1 LARGRLRRRMLAWQF
16 RRSGPERKVFDMNW
30 ISLKATGSKFK
41 VQVKAQW
48 SRLTHDHPDVIVG
61 KRVELAA
68 KIQEASPETECK
80 MKEENP
86 PRRLV
91 LRGALVLG
99 CSPWVPIALV
109 GCDSKKDAKSS
120 SAAPAGSP
128 ATSADSAAPAATSK
142 VSQTSVQYQAQ
153 PKGEQKCGGCVNFI
167 AESNTCKLVA
177 GQVSPEGWCSLW
189 AKKA

>member
-1 LARGRLRRRMLAWQF
+1 
-16 RRSGPERKVFDMNW
+16 MNW
-30 ISLKATGSKFK
+30 DIVEGNWKQFK
-41 VQVKAQW
+41 GLVNAQW
-48 SRLTHDHPDVIVG
+48 SELTHDHRDVIVG

-68 KIQEASPETECK
+68 KIQEALPETEYK
-80 MKEENP
+80 MKEEIS

-109 GCDSKKDAKSS
+109 GCDSKKDANSS
-120 SAAPAGSP
+120 STAPGGSP
-128 ATSADSAAPAATSK
+128 ATSAGSAAPAATSK
-142 VSQTSVQYQAQ
+142 VSPASVQYQAQ
-153 PKGEQKCGGCVNFI
+153 PKGEQKCGGCLNFV

>member
-1 LARGRLRRRMLAWQF
+1 MGTCPRGTGARRIEGREEILVDLLWRREGVPLNSKVAVALAY
-16 RRSGPERKVFDMNW
+16 D
-30 ISLKATGSKFK
+30 
-41 VQVKAQW
+41 
-48 SRLTHDHPDVIVG
+48 VG
-61 KRVELAA
+61 KRVELVA
-68 KIQEASPETECK
+68 KIQEASQETECK
-80 MKEENP
+80 MKEEIP

-109 GCDSKKDAKSS
+109 GCDSKKDANSS
-120 SAAPAGSP
+120 STAPAGAP
-128 ATSADSAAPAATSK
+128 VTSAGSAAPAATSK
-142 VSQTSVQYQAQ
+142 VSPASVQYQAQ
-153 PKGEQKCGGCVNFI
+153 PKGEQKCGGCLNFI

>member
-1 LARGRLRRRMLAWQF
+1 MNRDIVEGNWKQF
-16 RRSGPERKVFDMNW
+16 KG
-30 ISLKATGSKFK
+30 
-41 VQVKAQW
+41 QVKAQW
-48 SRLTHDHPDVIVG
+48 SKLTRDHPEVIVG

-68 KIQEASPETECK
+68 KIQEASPETEYK
-80 MKEENP
+80 RKAEIP

-99 CSPWVPIALV
+99 CCPWVPIALV
-109 GCDSKKDAKSS
+109 GCDSKKDANSS

-128 ATSADSAAPAATSK
+128 ATSVGSAAPAATSK

-153 PKGEQKCGGCVNFI
+153 PKGEQKCSGCLNFV

>member
-1 LARGRLRRRMLAWQF
+1 
-16 RRSGPERKVFDMNW
+16 MNW
-30 ISLKATGSKFK
+30 EIVEGNWKQFK
-41 VQVKAQW
+41 RQVKAQW
-48 SRLTHDHPDVIVG
+48 GKPIHDHFDVIVG

-80 MKEENP
+80 TKEEIS

-109 GCDSKKDAKSS
+109 GCDSKKDANSS
-120 SAAPAGSP
+120 RTAPAGAP

-142 VSQTSVQYQAQ
+142 VSPASVQYQAQ
-153 PKGEQKCGGCVNFI
+153 PKGEQKCGGCLNFI

>member
-1 LARGRLRRRMLAWQF
+1 MLDWQC
-16 RRSGPERKVFDMNW
+16 RRSGPERKEFDMNW
-30 ISLKATGSKFK
+30 DMVEDDWKQFK
-41 VQVKAQW
+41 GQVKGQL
-48 SRLTHDHPDVIVG
+48 SKLTHGHREGIVG

-68 KIQEASPETECK
+68 KIQEASPETSK
-80 MKEENP
+80 MKGEIP

-109 GCDSKKDAKSS
+109 GCDSKKDTKSS
-120 SAAPAGSP
+120 GAAPVGAP
-128 ATSADSAAPAATSK
+128 ATSADSAAPAATTK
-142 VSQTSVQYQAQ
+142 VSPASVQYQAQ
-153 PKGEQKCGGCVNFI
+153 PKGEQKCSLCLNFI

>member
-1 LARGRLRRRMLAWQF
+1 MLDWQF
-16 RRSGPERKVFDMNW
+16 RRSGPERKEFDMNW
-30 ISLKATGSKFK
+30 DIVEGNWKQFK
-41 VQVKAQW
+41 GQVKAQW
-48 SRLTHDHPDVIVG
+48 SELTHDHRDVIVG
-61 KRVELAA
+61 KRVELAT
-68 KIQEASPETECK
+68 KTQEASPETECK
-80 MKEENP
+80 MKEEIP

-109 GCDSKKDAKSS
+109 GCDSKKDASS
-120 SAAPAGSP
+120 SSTAPAGSP
-128 ATSADSAAPAATSK
+128 ATSAGSAAPAATSK
-142 VSQTSVQYQAQ
+142 VSPASVQYQAQ
-153 PKGEQKCGGCVNFI
+153 PKGEQKCGGCLNFI

>member
-1 LARGRLRRRMLAWQF
+1 
-16 RRSGPERKVFDMNW
+16 MNW
-30 ISLKATGSKFK
+30 DIVEGRWKRFK
-41 VQVKAQW
+41 GPAKAQW
-48 SRLTHDHPDVIVG
+48 SEFTHDHPDVTVG

-68 KIQEASPETECK
+68 KIQGATPKIDCK
-80 MKEENP
+80 MKEEIS

-99 CSPWVPIALV
+99 CSPWVPIALI
-109 GCDSKKDAKSS
+109 GCDSKKEAKSG

-128 ATSADSAAPAATSK
+128 APSAGSAAPAATSK
-142 VSQTSVQYQAQ
+142 VSPASVQYQAQ
-153 PKGEQKCGGCVNFI
+153 PKGEQKCGSCLNFI